1 MLANPQAAKQAGKD
15 QLDLTTGDDGY
26 LYEGV
31 CKKGVSE
38 VIILHQLQCCHL
50 LGWQTFSL
58 LTRVTA
64 WLLMALFTFPEDQSP
79 NYNLRIE
86 I

>member
-1 MLANPQAAKQAGKD
+1 VLANPQAAKQTGKD

-38 VIILHQLQCCHL
+38 VIILHQLRCCHL
-50 LGWQTFSL
+50 LG
-58 LTRVTA
+58 
-64 WLLMALFTFPEDQSP
+64 
-79 NYNLRIE
+79 
-86 I
+86 